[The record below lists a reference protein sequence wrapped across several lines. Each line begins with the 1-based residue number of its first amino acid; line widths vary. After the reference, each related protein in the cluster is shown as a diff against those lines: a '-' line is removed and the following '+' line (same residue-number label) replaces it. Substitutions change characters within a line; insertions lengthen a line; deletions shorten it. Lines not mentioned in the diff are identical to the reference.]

1 MTGRSA
7 CRVMLL
13 AVSAV
18 FAGCSTTVNVVP
30 EPLACPVS
38 AEVLAQRCAEP
49 VALADG
55 ATFGDLIK
63 ASVEDRNALRV
74 CARHDRLL
82 ADSLLACNAAL
93 ESYKVKIREINDK
106 LGKKP

>member
-1 MTGRSA
+1 MKNRCWT
-7 CRVMLL
+7 VLLL
-13 AVSAV
+13 AASAV
-18 FAGCSTTVNVVP
+18 FAGCSATINVLP

-38 AEVLAQRCAEP
+38 PEILAQRCAEP
-49 VALADG
+49 VSLADG
-55 ATFGDLIK
+55 ATYGDLVK

-82 ADSLLACNAAL
+82 ADTLMACNAAL
-93 ESYKVKIREINDK
+93 ESYKLKIREINDQ